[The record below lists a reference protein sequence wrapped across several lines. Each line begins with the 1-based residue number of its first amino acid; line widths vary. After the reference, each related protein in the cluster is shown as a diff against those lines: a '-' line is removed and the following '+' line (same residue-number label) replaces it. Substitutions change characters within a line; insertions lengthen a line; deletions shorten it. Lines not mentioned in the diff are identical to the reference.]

1 MNRSTAK
8 LLASMVGDIV
18 ELSNDPKDF
27 WGKYLRV
34 RVWVDVSKPLCRG
47 LKVWVV
53 EVGMMITVLLKYE
66 RLPEFCH
73 NCGLLGHPLR
83 ECMEV
88 VPGPSELK
96 YGAWLKASP
105 HVRPR
110 VFSFRTFNTNRES
123 SDNVFQEA
131 KNVYGEF
138 SIDNHA
144 NSGKKSSSSEEIPAV
159 IPVKQVLIGVQ
170 GAVCNSKV
178 LSNPVGLESVRT
190 ENILEGDIVPFSCV
204 GSNTIL
210 SVEDCGEVAETI
222 AVKEVDIDKDVGKG
236 FVQSLGRG
244 RFVIFSLMILARRRG
259 KLIHLLTWLL
269 YRGLSLLCGGDFNE
283 ILFSSEKKR
292 GSDKAISDLG
302 FSGDS
307 MTWNN
312 KRRGV
317 GNVQERLDRFLA
329 NSQWKLMFPRF
340 SIENLEIYWQQRSRA
355 DWMVGGDKNTKF
367 FHARA
372 SARRKKNE
380 IVKIVDDKGVCFDDE
395 VGILKT
401 VSDFF
406 SSLFKSS
413 NPSDEDLEAASC
425 NLRRK
430 VYGDLLGILFADFST
445 EDIKAAKGCYN
456 VKSGYKLAVAE
467 KFKERSSCSLVDQK
481 WWLNLWNMRLPQ
493 KIKIFTWKV
502 CKNALPSLSNLV
514 LRKINCVDKCPR
526 CGLGSETVEH
536 ALLWCPGIKVVWEIS
551 GFWSLLKCFK
561 LMKCVDFLR
570 WLVSKVNSLAYEL
583 KKVRSAE
590 EIVSSASFLLQ
601 DFQHSM
607 DSLAA
612 VPLVKFVAL
621 AVSRWEAPPPGSL
634 KLNCDAAVKVDS
646 PCVGLGAVI
655 RNSSGQVVLAS
666 CKV

>member
-1 MNRSTAK
+1 
-8 LLASMVGDIV
+8 
-18 ELSNDPKDF
+18 
-27 WGKYLRV
+27 
-34 RVWVDVSKPLCRG
+34 
-47 LKVWVV
+47 
-53 EVGMMITVLLKYE
+53 
-66 RLPEFCH
+66 
-73 NCGLLGHPLR
+73 
-83 ECMEV
+83 MEV

-236 FVQSLGRG
+236 FVQSLVRDEDFVLGNSIANGPDCGLVSLDIKPEDLMEVKVGVIDFGEAQTSLKKVSKRWKRIVRSPIQKNLARKGRG
-244 RFVIFSLMILARRRG
+244 
-259 KLIHLLTWLL
+259 
-269 YRGLSLLCGGDFNE
+269 
-283 ILFSSEKKR
+283 
-292 GSDKAISDLG
+292 
-302 FSGDS
+302 
-307 MTWNN
+307 
-312 KRRGV
+312 
-317 GNVQERLDRFLA
+317 
-329 NSQWKLMFPRF
+329 
-340 SIENLEIYWQQRSRA
+340 
-355 DWMVGGDKNTKF
+355 
-367 FHARA
+367 
-372 SARRKKNE
+372 
-380 IVKIVDDKGVCFDDE
+380 
-395 VGILKT
+395 
-401 VSDFF
+401 
-406 SSLFKSS
+406 
-413 NPSDEDLEAASC
+413 
-425 NLRRK
+425 
-430 VYGDLLGILFADFST
+430 
-445 EDIKAAKGCYN
+445 
-456 VKSGYKLAVAE
+456 
-467 KFKERSSCSLVDQK
+467 
-481 WWLNLWNMRLPQ
+481 
-493 KIKIFTWKV
+493 
-502 CKNALPSLSNLV
+502 
-514 LRKINCVDKCPR
+514 
-526 CGLGSETVEH
+526 
-536 ALLWCPGIKVVWEIS
+536 
-551 GFWSLLKCFK
+551 
-561 LMKCVDFLR
+561 R

-583 KKVRSAE
+583 FCSLIWSVWNDRNLLVHSKKVRSAE